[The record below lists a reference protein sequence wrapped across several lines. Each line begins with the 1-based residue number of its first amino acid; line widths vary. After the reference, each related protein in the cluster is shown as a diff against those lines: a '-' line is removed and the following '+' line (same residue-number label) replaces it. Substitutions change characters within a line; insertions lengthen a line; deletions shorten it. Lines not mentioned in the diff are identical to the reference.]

1 MGDVSPIFSPD
12 RGQKGRSPVG
22 GPRPASKSAGLQLAQ
37 QVFCST
43 LLLLKSAL
51 VLVGTPLGLLV
62 LVAGYGPS
70 GLLHAALGLVHRSL
84 VLVFLA
90 VWHDYFPSLVSLCV
104 HALRCGA
111 PTPRCADKGPE
122 PFRAP

>member
-1 MGDVSPIFSPD
+1 MGDVSAIFSPD
-12 RGQKGRSPVG
+12 RGQKGRCPAG
-22 GPRPASKSAGLQLAQ
+22 ARPASKSAGLQLAQ

-70 GLLHAALGLVHRSL
+70 GLLHAALGLVHCSL
-84 VLVFLA
+84 VLIFPV
-90 VWHDYFPSLVSLCV
+90 VWHDYFPSSVNLLCV
-104 HALRCGA
+104 HILRRGA
-111 PTPRCADKGPE
+111 PTRRFADGGPG
-122 PFRAP
+122 PF